1 LWHVKGDGND
11 QFVQHETLEVADKAK
26 YAARVHMKPK
36 NVVLLGATGSIG
48 ISTQKVAADLPNQI
62 RIIGM
67 ASRENVDGME
77 KAIRQF
83 KPLAVCM
90 TNREK
95 AGELEKRLGN
105 KTSVGARHAVPL
117 QRQPT
122 VHAGERGLVELATMP
137 EADIVLIA
145 IVGTA
150 GLEPALAAIR
160 AGKDLALASKEILV
174 MAGELVM
181 SEARKHRVKVLPVDS
196 EHSAI
201 FQCLEGR
208 DPADVKRLIL
218 TASGGPFRQTPREKF
233 ESITVAEALKHPSW
247 NMGQKITID
256 SATLFNKGLEMIE
269 ARWLFDV
276 EIDRVDVVIHPQSI
290 IHSMVEFR
298 DGSILAQL
306 SVPDMRHPIQYA
318 LVGPRRLPNSVTV
331 TDLAKIG
338 TLTFE
343 NPDYEKFP
351 SLRLAREAGRTGG
364 TMPAVFNAANE
375 VAVARF
381 VEGQIRFTQIFETV
395 ERAMLAHKAGVKPQ
409 ARKTTPPGHAWVAK
423 PTLDVILEVDKWA
436 RKEAG
441 RVT

>member
-1 LWHVKGDGND
+1 
-11 QFVQHETLEVADKAK
+11 
-26 YAARVHMKPK
+26 MKPK
-36 NVVLLGATGSIG
+36 NIVLLGCTGSIG
-48 ISTQKVAADLPNQI
+48 VSTQKVAADLPEQI
-62 RIIGM
+62 RIVGM
-67 ASRENVDGME
+67 ASRNNVDGLE
-77 KAIRQF
+77 QAVRQF
-83 KPLAVCM
+83 KPLAVAM

-95 AGELEKRLGN
+95 AKELEKRLS
-105 KTSVGARHAVPL
+105 TSAKASADKGGAPGGRAL
-117 QRQPT
+117 PT
-122 VHAGERGLVELATMP
+122 KVLSGERGLVELATMP

-160 AGKDLALASKEILV
+160 AGKHLAVASKEILV

-181 SEARKHRVKVLPVDS
+181 SEARKHGVKVLPVDS

-208 DPADVKRLIL
+208 EPADVKRLIL
-218 TASGGPFRQTPREKF
+218 TASGGPFRQTPREQFAK
-233 ESITVAEALKHPSW
+233 ITVAQALKHPSW

-276 EIDRVDVVIHPQSI
+276 EVDRVDVVVHPQSVV
-290 IHSMVEFR
+290 HSMVEFM

-306 SVPDMRHPIQYA
+306 SVPDMRYPIQYA
-318 LVGPRRLPNSVTV
+318 LTWPRRLPNSMKP
-331 TDLAKIG
+331 TDFAKIG

-343 NPDYEKFP
+343 EPDAEKFP
-351 SLRLAREAGRTGG
+351 SLRLAREAGRVSG

-381 VEGQIRFTQIFETV
+381 VDGQIGFLQIYETV
-395 ERAMLAHKAGVKPQ
+395 EKVMGAHHKGGRAG
-409 ARKTTPPGHAWVAK
+409 TSWVAS
-423 PTLDVILEVDKWA
+423 PTLDVILEADLWA
-436 RKEAG
+436 RKEAE
-441 RVT
+441 RAV